1 MRANN
6 SARKLN
12 LSNMLE
18 EMDVEVTEVYASVT
32 EESMRDQQIN
42 MMMLSRLAQVCADD
56 PQKAVQ
62 KYNLPPD
69 VVEMIAASGHEFY
82 LKIQPLTDKCMFDMS
97 RNADTIRRALNSEN
111 ELQSAFSQI
120 ARFYSTDIK
129 AG

>member
-6 SARKLN
+6 SAKKLN

-56 PQKAVQ
+56 PRKPFR
-62 KYNLPPD
+62 N
-69 VVEMIAASGHEFY
+69 
-82 LKIQPLTDKCMFDMS
+82 TTS
-97 RNADTIRRALNSEN
+97 RPMWS
-111 ELQSAFSQI
+111 
-120 ARFYSTDIK
+120 K
-129 AG
+129 